1 MGDDVIGPALPE
13 AVVLDPQPL
22 QVQVR
27 WDELEMPLAFLGTLA
42 DGRSWN

>member
-1 MGDDVIGPALPE
+1 MRDDVEGAALPE
-13 AVVLDPQPL
+13 AVVLHPQPL

-27 WDELEMPLAFLGTLA
+27 RNELEMPLAFLGTLA